1 MPELPEVE
9 TVCRGLA
16 KAIEGR
22 TCKAVLVRR
31 GDLRRPLPSKFA
43 ERVEA
48 RVLKKVRRR
57 AKYLL
62 FYFEDGT
69 VLLAHLGM
77 SGRLILGDESEPAL
91 HDHVLFDF
99 DGGVRLTFNDPR
111 RFGLMDLTQR
121 DCLKRHPL
129 ISGLGPEPLG
139 KDFNAAFLST
149 ALAARRSSIKSLLM
163 DQRVVAGLGNIYA
176 CESLFVAGISPRRRG
191 ANTAGV
197 RAERLVLA
205 IRKVLKAAIIAGG
218 STLRDYVQASGELGY
233 FQHQFKVYGRAGQAC
248 VRKDPRHVVRRMV
261 QSNRS
266 TFYCSMCQR

>member
-16 KAIEGR
+16 KVIEGR
-22 TCKAVLVRR
+22 NCKAVLVRR
-31 GDLRRPLPSKFA
+31 GDLRRPLPSKFV

-99 DGGVRLTFNDPR
+99 DGGVRLTFNVPR

-121 DCLKRHPL
+121 DLLKQHPL
-129 ISGLGPEPLG
+129 INGLGPEPLG

-149 ALAARRSSIKSLLM
+149 TLAARRSSIKSLLM

-191 ANTAGV
+191 ANTTGV

-205 IRKVLKAAIIAGG
+205 IRKVLKAAIVAGG

-248 VRKDPRHVVRRMV
+248 VRKNP
-261 QSNRS
+261 
-266 TFYCSMCQR
+266 

>member
-43 ERVEA
+43 ERVEG

-99 DGGVRLTFNDPR
+99 DGGVRLTFR
-111 RFGLMDLTQR
+111 RDLK
-121 DCLKRHPL
+121 LKNNVKGTGQVLSMPVCRHP
-129 ISGLGPEPLG
+129 
-139 KDFNAAFLST
+139 A
-149 ALAARRSSIKSLLM
+149 
-163 DQRVVAGLGNIYA
+163 
-176 CESLFVAGISPRRRG
+176 
-191 ANTAGV
+191 
-197 RAERLVLA
+197 
-205 IRKVLKAAIIAGG
+205 
-218 STLRDYVQASGELGY
+218 
-233 FQHQFKVYGRAGQAC
+233 
-248 VRKDPRHVVRRMV
+248 
-261 QSNRS
+261 
-266 TFYCSMCQR
+266 